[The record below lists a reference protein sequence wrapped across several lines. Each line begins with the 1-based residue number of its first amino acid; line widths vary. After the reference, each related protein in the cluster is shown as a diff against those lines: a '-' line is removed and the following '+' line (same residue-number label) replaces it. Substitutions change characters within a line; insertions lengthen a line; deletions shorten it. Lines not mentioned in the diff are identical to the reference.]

1 MARRVS
7 RWQIAALIF
16 GVINAGGAVF
26 AFAQGE
32 TSHALT
38 HVGLLLGTFVFWQ
51 VISPSSPQASQ
62 ETVPHQIDSQ
72 VERLQQSVDAIAL
85 EVERIG
91 EGQRFINKLQQEQS
105 EREPLERNPTSGSGG
120 SGTD

>member
-1 MARRVS
+1 MARRVT
-7 RWQIAALIF
+7 RWQIAAVIF

-26 AFAQGE
+26 AFVQGE
-32 TSHALT
+32 MTHAVT
-38 HVGLLLGTFVFWQ
+38 HVGLLLGTLAFWQ
-51 VISPSSPQASQ
+51 VTSPSDRV
-62 ETVPHQIDSQ
+62 ETNSVPDQLDSQ

-105 EREPLERNPTSGSGG
+105 EREPLKRNPVSGREG
-120 SGTD
+120 SSAD

>member
-26 AFAQGE
+26 ALARGE
-32 TSHALT
+32 TTHALT
-38 HVGLLLGTFVFWQ
+38 HVGLLLGTFAFWQ
-51 VISPSSPQASQ
+51 VISPSPQAYK
-62 ETVPHQIDSQ
+62 ETVPNPIDSQ

-105 EREPLERNPTSGSGG
+105 EREPLKRNPTSGSES
-120 SGTD
+120 SGAD

>member
-1 MARRVS
+1 MSRRVS
-7 RWQIAALIF
+7 RWKIAAVIF

-26 AFAQGE
+26 AFVQGE
-32 TSHALT
+32 TAHAMT
-38 HVGLLLGTFVFWQ
+38 HVGLLLGTFAIWQ
-51 VISPSSPQASQ
+51 VTSSSRQAEQNS
-62 ETVPHQIDSQ
+62 VPDQLDSQ

-105 EREPLERNPTSGSGG
+105 EREPLKRSPTSGSEG
-120 SGTD
+120 SGAG

>member
-38 HVGLLLGTFVFWQ
+38 HVGLLLGTLAFWQ
-51 VISPSSPQASQ
+51 VISPSPQASQ

-105 EREPLERNPTSGSGG
+105 DREPLKRNPTPGSEGSGG
-120 SGTD
+120 D